1 MATSIKLEDLE
12 IKEASAVDHPAH
24 LHEGWIV
31 MKSEDLTEIPAT
43 DEESVTDT
51 EGENNVELHVDSVS
65 DESTVDD
72 EETVVDEAADLAVE
86 PVAASV
92 AGPDITSVQKEL
104 ADLRK
109 ELTETR
115 EAHEAL
121 TAQVDLEKATEAAH
135 QWAILPELSPTEFA
149 PVLQSLRTKAPEEM
163 ATVEKI
169 LSATATALKE
179 AGTFKE
185 LGTDTASESDNA
197 WGEIEGLANTL
208 VTDGGADSMA
218 KAISQV
224 AAQRPD
230 LYERYISEKGA

>member
-1 MATSIKLEDLE
+1 MAKSTKLEDLE

-31 MKSEDLTEIPAT
+31 MKSEELTETTAT

-51 EGENNVELHVDSVS
+51 EGEDNVDLHVDSVS
-65 DESTVDD
+65 DESIVDD
-72 EETVVDEAADLAVE
+72 EETVVDEVPELAVE

-92 AGPDITSVQKEL
+92 AGPDNTSVQKEL
-104 ADLRK
+104 DSLRK

-149 PVLQSLRTKAPEEM
+149 PVLQSLRTKASEEM
-163 ATVEKI
+163 KTVEKI

-208 VTDGGADSMA
+208 VADGGADSMA

-224 AAQRPD
+224 AHQRPD